1 MLDQVFVSTILPL
14 SQSHYYQP
22 MWTLVGAGIK
32 TTEQSRRRQKQCI
45 PNGTTWLQTS
55 VEGFEPERNSV
66 SLYGSLKDKKVL
78 YWNFIFINFFLHSGL
93 LIQ

>member
-1 MLDQVFVSTILPL
+1 
-14 SQSHYYQP
+14 

-55 VEGFEPERNSV
+55 IEGFDPEENSV
-66 SLYGSLKDKKVL
+66 SLHGAYKDKKAR
-78 YWNFIFINFFLHSGL
+78 NFSVFSRKASKNNIRTYKSL
-93 LIQ
+93 